1 MKFVRGKRPQNGQD
15 RGGRFRALQS
25 GPRNRLRLAAAN
37 KAAKIKRL
45 KVIKKQRN
53 AVVGGGGGGGKTNGR
68 KMLPKN
74 SGVRIVKNNIVDAR
88 VKLLQKALEKP
99 TEIVDARQK
108 LTKQKDAREK
118 IQERRLH
125 FTSHDTIHNESTSRR
140 HSNNL
145 GRVKIDRRGILTV
158 KSILDDR
165 SPHVGDRDRR
175 SHVNQGHFVGVE
187 RRRSSNTFNSELN
200 TFRSDRAV
208 EEIRPVRRDARPSRR
223 PGPNVQSVRRPL
235 ERSTRPTRINEKP
248 YSRPMAMDY
257 EDTME
262 WEETNRYSPTP
273 VTRRSVGNTM
283 FNHEGYQDG
292 LLDRH
297 SRGLSETLRSRL
309 DSHQTALAAKRACPV
324 GHKIVISNLE
334 PSVTSEDIRE
344 LFADIGELLE
354 SRVVRPGVAE
364 VIYERRADA
373 IQAVDVYHNRQLDGR
388 PMKCDMVRNPGS
400 NSGPIPGTS
409 RRMSS
414 RGADFY
420 KPSAYVTYDIDAV
433 HTALFNK

>member
-1 MKFVRGKRPQNGQD
+1 MKFVKGKKPQIGQD
-15 RGGRFRALQS
+15 RGGRFKALQS
-25 GPRNRLRLAAAN
+25 GPLNRLRLAAAN
-37 KAAKIKRL
+37 KAAKVKRL
-45 KVIKKQRN
+45 KAIMKQHSGVKLN
-53 AVVGGGGGGGKTNGR
+53 NR

-74 SGVRIVKNNIVDAR
+74 NVRIVKNNVVDAR
-88 VKLLQKALEKP
+88 VKLLQKALEQP
-99 TEIVDARQK
+99 TKIVDARQM

-125 FTSHDTIHNESTSRR
+125 SAAQDTIHNMRSSRD
-140 HSNNL
+140 HSNTL

-158 KSILDDR
+158 KSILDER
-165 SPHVGDRDRR
+165 SHIGLRDRR
-175 SHVNQGHFVGVE
+175 SSVNQGRFGDME

-200 TFRSDRAV
+200 TFRSDRSV
-208 EEIRPVRRDARPSRR
+208 EEIRPMRRDVRMTRR
-223 PGPNVQSVRRPL
+223 PGPNTQSVRRPP
-235 ERSTRPTRINEKP
+235 ERSIRPTRVNEKP
-248 YSRPMAMDY
+248 YSRPLATDY
-257 EDTME
+257 EDSME
-262 WEETNRYSPTP
+262 WEENSRYSPTP
-273 VTRRSVGNTM
+273 VTRRGVGNTM
-283 FNHEGYQDG
+283 FNHDGYQDD

-297 SRGLSETLRSRL
+297 SRKHRGLSETLRSRL

-344 LFADIGELLE
+344 LFADIGDLLE
-354 SRVVRPGVAE
+354 SKVVRPGVAE

-388 PMKCDMVRNPGS
+388 PMKCDMVRNANS

-409 RRMSS
+409 RRMPS